1 MLAVAAMQT
10 VLRSCK
16 PASPCVER
24 HAVHFTRF
32 VSLLVQ
38 LVRAAMTA
46 DHSTVCH
53 LVLQL

>member
-10 VLRSCK
+10 VIRSCK